1 MRAYLLYSSSAHFL
15 LLAALFIVS
24 RNSFG
29 SKKEKAYYIDF
40 IGPSSVVTMQKAAA
54 PPMNMQAAMII
65 ASFLCIFV
73 SLFLPIWGGPEAA
86 PAKEARPA
94 KAAAAQEAP
103 DPEDFSSGPLPK
115 PSVLSGGAK
124 LFEPEAAPA
133 AGEGGTPLTTDS
145 ANFPYPWYITQV
157 REALWNSWTERMPSA
172 GSLRCTVRFAITRSG
187 AVKSVNVEKSSGNRL
202 FDNAAESA
210 VQAAAPFQ
218 PLPDDFFEDRL
229 TVHVEFK
236 AGE

>member
-1 MRAYLLYSSSAHFL
+1 MRSYLLYSSSAHFL
-15 LLAALFIVS
+15 LLAALFIIS
-24 RNSFG
+24 RNSLG
-29 SKKEKAYYIDF
+29 AKKEKAYYIDF

-54 PPMNMQAAMII
+54 APGA
-65 ASFLCIFV
+65 
-73 SLFLPIWGGPEAA
+73 EAA
-86 PAKEARPA
+86 PPAKETKAA
-94 KAAAAQEAP
+94 KAAPAQEAP

-124 LFEPEAAPA
+124 LFEPEAAQPP
-133 AGEGGTPLTTDS
+133 GEGGTPLTTDS

-187 AVKSVNVEKSSGNRL
+187 GVKSVSVEKSSGNRL
-202 FDNAAESA
+202 FDNAAESS